1 MSKAQVSQLFEMG
14 WNDVLGNLKR
24 ATAASEQDKRKF
36 CQNLIDG
43 KIPTAN
49 NDGDYIDGA
58 KEAAQAFLNGEQM
71 EFKGPDW
78 VVTDLEKNC

>member
-43 KIPTAN
+43 KIPIAN
-49 NDGDYIDGA
+49 NDGDYIDGLL
-58 KEAAQAFLNGEQM
+58 QISYDPIWAF
-71 EFKGPDW
+71 EFHLLTVQECLSSLFG
-78 VVTDLEKNC
+78 NC